1 MSSDDSHLRDRD
13 ELITRTCG
21 VRLSPGDFRTEFLE
35 VRFFKS
41 SIWCLVL
48 VCYVLS
54 FFQNYEFGYIILA
67 ILDNDVEQDMD
78 NGHPN

>member
-1 MSSDDSHLRDRD
+1 M
-13 ELITRTCG
+13 
-21 VRLSPGDFRTEFLE
+21 RLTPGDFRTEFLE

-41 SIWCLVL
+41 SLWCLVL

-54 FFQNYEFGYIILA
+54 FFQNYEFGYIVLA

-78 NGHPN
+78 NGHPRAQSQPLMNLIHMLSFI